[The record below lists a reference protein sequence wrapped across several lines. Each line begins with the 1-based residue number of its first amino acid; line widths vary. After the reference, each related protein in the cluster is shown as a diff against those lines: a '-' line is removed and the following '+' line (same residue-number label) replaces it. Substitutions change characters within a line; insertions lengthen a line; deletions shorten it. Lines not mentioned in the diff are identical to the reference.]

1 MLIFFFNIEIYKNKL
16 LIKFGLRL
24 NGIEVIKIFNLIKSI
39 YLLFFL
45 NKKKINKNYKY
56 KVIKMF
62 YDWNENLCVLFLN
75 ILDFFYEFYFSID
88 FWMLNVF
95 LLIVIFNCCV
105 MLYFFGW
112 RIFFIINKVGW
123 FFCFIFVKKIIL
135 II

>member
-45 NKKKINKNYKY
+45 NKKINKNYKY

-62 YDWNENLCVLFLN
+62 YDWNLCVLFLN

-105 MLYFFGW
+105 MLYFFG
-112 RIFFIINKVGW
+112 
-123 FFCFIFVKKIIL
+123 
-135 II
+135 